1 MVILRL
7 LLLFTIPL
15 FHEQSSDTFDFTTA
29 QLLVV
34 LVFIAHQ
41 TALFWRGFPIIARRN
56 NSLWARFSL
65 DGLVIC
71 FGFVVVV
78 VTEERRRV
86 GTFVNGIMLS
96 LHILIIHNGSNG
108 SDLSSLIR
116 LSTAFSIAFISWI
129 SSLMFSGIVSELFC
143 LRLCS
148 LTIFRVSIV
157 LFWIIPNLLDWKERF
172 DGISQIQAI
181 FEADRIFKLLWIL
194 PPLLVD
200 SFSAVQ

>member
-1 MVILRL
+1 M
-7 LLLFTIPL
+7 
-15 FHEQSSDTFDFTTA
+15 
-29 QLLVV
+29 
-34 LVFIAHQ
+34 
-41 TALFWRGFPIIARRN
+41 
-56 NSLWARFSL
+56 
-65 DGLVIC
+65 IC

-157 LFWIIPNLLDWKERF
+157 LF
-172 DGISQIQAI
+172 
-181 FEADRIFKLLWIL
+181 
-194 PPLLVD
+194 
-200 SFSAVQ
+200 